1 MNIWITGAE
10 GQLGRS
16 LRKALRDASDRCL
29 FTDRE
34 LDLTDR
40 EAVLRFAREEQ
51 IDVVVNCAAY
61 TDVERA
67 ETEEQKAYAVNA
79 EAAGY
84 LAEAMREREGLMI
97 HISTDFVFMGGCCAL
112 LPETAQPRPINAYG
126 RTKLAGERAIESSGC
141 NYMIWRTA
149 WLYSAYGRNFVKT
162 ILRLSAERD
171 ELRVVCDEIGSPTYA
186 GDLAE
191 AIAEVIRERR
201 FVGGIYHYTNLGECS
216 RWEFAQE
223 ICRLA
228 GRAVRIHPCRAEEY
242 PSAVC
247 RPKNAVLDKTKIQ
260 ERLAL
265 KIPHWKESLKRCLDE
280 LQA

>member
-1 MNIWITGAE
+1 MRVWITGAD

-16 LRKALRDASDRCL
+16 LRRAMHDSADRCL

-40 EAVLRFAREEQ
+40 EAVMRFVDQEQ
-51 IDVVVNCAAY
+51 VDVVVNCAAY

-67 ETEEQKAYAVNA
+67 ETEEEQAYAINA
-79 EAAGY
+79 TAAGY
-84 LAEAMREREGLMI
+84 LAEAMRARAGLMI
-97 HISTDFVFMGGCCAL
+97 HISTDFVFMGGCCGL
-112 LPETAQPRPINAYG
+112 LTETAQPQPINAYG
-126 RTKLAGERAIESSGC
+126 RTKLAGERAIEASGC
-141 NYMIWRTA
+141 NYMILRTA
-149 WLYSAYGRNFVKT
+149 WLYSEYGRNFVKT

-171 ELRVVCDEIGSPTYA
+171 ELRVVSDEIGSPTYA

-191 AIAEVIRERR
+191 AIAEIIRTQN

-216 RWEFAQE
+216 RWEFARE

-228 GRAVRIHPCRAEEY
+228 GRTVTIHPCQAEDY
-242 PSAVC
+242 PSAVR
-247 RPKNAVLDKTKIQ
+247 RPKSAVLDKNKIQ
-260 ERLAL
+260 NRLGL
-265 KIPHWKESLKRCLDE
+265 TIPPWKESLKRCIDE

>member
-79 EAAGY
+79 EAAGH

-126 RTKLAGERAIESSGC
+126 RAG
-141 NYMIWRTA
+141 
-149 WLYSAYGRNFVKT
+149 
-162 ILRLSAERD
+162 D
-171 ELRVVCDEIGSPTYA
+171 RVVG
-186 GDLAE
+186 L
-191 AIAEVIRERR
+191 
-201 FVGGIYHYTNLGECS
+201 
-216 RWEFAQE
+216 
-223 ICRLA
+223 
-228 GRAVRIHPCRAEEY
+228 
-242 PSAVC
+242 
-247 RPKNAVLDKTKIQ
+247 
-260 ERLAL
+260 
-265 KIPHWKESLKRCLDE
+265 
-280 LQA
+280 